1 MDAYPEDWTR
11 KLYTDLFRHYSV
23 REYQIPMSQILSH
36 GDIPVV
42 DQGQDKIA
50 GYTNDADRVMQIP
63 AEGVIVFGDHTR
75 IIKLVKFPFCI
86 GADGVQVL
94 ACKEDD
100 ADFVVQLMSC
110 MEIPNL
116 GYSRHFKYIKAAT
129 YFLPP
134 LPEQRRIAAAL
145 GDMDKLIDN
154 LSKRIEKKKSIKQG
168 AMQELLTGKKR
179 LPGFEG
185 EWEMVR
191 IGNIGDFYGGLSGK
205 TAADFGHGEA
215 QYITFMNVLTNIV
228 IKRHQVGKVSVYQ
241 GEHQN
246 AVKKGDLFF
255 NVSSETPEEVAMCA
269 ALLEDMPNT
278 YLNSFCCG
286 FRLFDDSND
295 PLFISYYVNSHE
307 GRKITKFLAQ
317 GLTRHNLSKDA
328 FRKMEM
334 NWPKKSEQRAIA
346 KVLGDMD
353 AEIAKLEAKHEKLIG
368 IKKGMMS
375 DLLTGKVRLKTEME
389 RRK

>member
-1 MDAYPEDWTR
+1 MSFGRPYILKIDGCIHDGWLAIQEYADNFDRDYLQYVLSSE
-11 KLYTDLFRHYSV
+11 KVYEQYIAMAAGSSV
-23 REYQIPMSQILSH
+23 KNLNKEK
-36 GDIPVV
+36 V
-42 DQGQDKIA
+42 
-50 GYTNDADRVMQIP
+50 ADVTVP
-63 AEGVIVFGDHTR
+63 
-75 IIKLVKFPFCI
+75 K
-86 GADGVQVL
+86 
-94 ACKEDD
+94 
-100 ADFVVQLMSC
+100 
-110 MEIPNL
+110 
-116 GYSRHFKYIKAAT
+116 
-129 YFLPP
+129 PP

-154 LSKRIEKKKSIKQG
+154 LSKRIEKKKAIKQG

-179 LPGFEG
+179 LPGVEG
-185 EWEMVR
+185 VWEMVR

-228 IKRHQVGKVSVYQ
+228 INRHQVGKVCVYP

-307 GRKITKFLAQ
+307 GRKMTKFLAQ

-353 AEIAKLEAKHEKLIG
+353 AEIAKLEAKREKLTG

-375 DLLTGKVRLKTEME
+375 DLLTGKVRLKGGTE
-389 RRK
+389 

>member
-1 MDAYPEDWTR
+1 MEVFPEDWTR
-11 KLYTDLFRHYSV
+11 KSYTDLFRHYSV
-23 REYQIPMSQILSH
+23 REHQIPMSQILSH

-42 DQGQDKIA
+42 DQGQDEIA
-50 GYTNDADRVMQIP
+50 GYTNDAERVMQIP

-154 LSKRIEKKKSIKQG
+154 LSKRIEKKKAIKQG

-185 EWEMVR
+185 EWEMVKFKDIVPSITTGLNPRANFMLNNGGVNYYVTIKDFFDGILDFTSCAR
-191 IGNIGDFYGGLSGK
+191 IDDYALRMIQERSCL
-205 TAADFGHGEA
+205 
-215 QYITFMNVLTNIV
+215 
-228 IKRHQVGKVSVYQ
+228 
-241 GEHQN
+241 
-246 AVKKGDLFF
+246 KKGDILFSSIGRVGDAYVIRDEPKNWNINESVF
-255 NVSSETPEEVAMCA
+255 ALHLARNVDSDFLYFKIKSTE
-269 ALLEDMPNT
+269 
-278 YLNSFCCG
+278 
-286 FRLFDDSND
+286 FRSQM
-295 PLFISYYVNSHE
+295 E
-307 GRKITKFLAQ
+307 GAST
-317 GLTRHNLSKDA
+317 GST
-328 FRKMEM
+328 M
-334 NWPKKSEQRAIA
+334 NGIKLGHLKRLDVHLPVSIAEQRAIA

-353 AEIAKLEAKHEKLIG
+353 EEIAKLEAKREKLTG

-389 RRK
+389 